1 MVFSSPESA
10 VRWILVA
17 LGIGILLSLATGLTA
32 GREAQRLP
40 FYALRRRAT
49 QRGLRYF
56 LVAAIF
62 GLMAALAWLVGPQ
75 ALNVGVAEIAVPTFT
90 ATPSASPTLTL
101 SPTTTLTYAP
111 SATSG
116 PPTVTFTPSKTPT
129 ETGTARLPLAIVTP
143 IPSTTVTPPAGAV
156 ISPISITPFFDYQAR
171 QASDYFDPTGKTLYA
186 VFGYDNFATG
196 MQWSAVWYRDA
207 APIFI
212 ETLAWDAGTGGW
224 GYSELALDPW
234 PVGTYEVRMFAGE
247 RWLRSAT
254 FYIVEQLPTNTPK
267 P

>member
-1 MVFSSPESA
+1 MCLKLEYPC
-10 VRWILVA
+10 
-17 LGIGILLSLATGLTA
+17 
-32 GREAQRLP
+32 
-40 FYALRRRAT
+40 
-49 QRGLRYF
+49 
-56 LVAAIF
+56 
-62 GLMAALAWLVGPQ
+62 
-75 ALNVGVAEIAVPTFT
+75 
-90 ATPSASPTLTL
+90 
-101 SPTTTLTYAP
+101 
-111 SATSG
+111 
-116 PPTVTFTPSKTPT
+116 
-129 ETGTARLPLAIVTP
+129 
-143 IPSTTVTPPAGAV
+143 
-156 ISPISITPFFDYQAR
+156 R

-186 VFGYDNFATG
+186 EFQYDNFATG

-212 ETLAWDAGTGGW
+212 ETLPWDGPTGGW